1 MNTITG
7 FSSLDDI
14 PLEHVAA
21 NLNRKM
27 MSGKQGMVVWWDAK
41 AGAHAGSH
49 SHPNEQL
56 VWVIK
61 GQIDL
66 RIGEEKRTMKSGDI
80 AVILGGVN
88 HEAWF
93 THDSEVMDIFCP
105 PREDFLKGG
114 KPAYMKA

>member
-1 MNTITG
+1 MGALSG
-7 FSSLDDI
+7 FSSLDNI
-14 PLEHVAA
+14 PVERVAA

-27 MSGKQGMVVWWDAK
+27 MSGKEGMVVWWDAK

-56 VWVIK
+56 VWVMK
-61 GQIDL
+61 GQIEL
-66 RIGEEKRTMKSGDI
+66 RIGDEKRTMKQGDV
-80 AVILGGVN
+80 AVIPGGVN

-93 THDSEVMDIFCP
+93 THDCEVMDIFCP

-114 KPAYMKA
+114 TPAYMKA